1 MDSTLSNRLQS
12 LWRRM
17 SSWDAAALLILI
29 AYAALWVVRIFFPQT
44 FQSTFFEFLA
54 VVALGYFVVRGFLWA
69 REHLL
74 WSLRNRLVTAY
85 IFIAVVPVLLLL
97 TMPGLVAYL
106 LYWPL
111 GFYVFYPD
119 FQAPI
124 WRL

>member
-85 IFIAVVPVLLLL
+85 IFIPALPLVLLLPIPC
-97 TMPGLVAYL
+97 PG
-106 LYWPL
+106 P
-111 GFYVFYPD
+111 YVTYS
-119 FQAPI
+119 
-124 WRL
+124 